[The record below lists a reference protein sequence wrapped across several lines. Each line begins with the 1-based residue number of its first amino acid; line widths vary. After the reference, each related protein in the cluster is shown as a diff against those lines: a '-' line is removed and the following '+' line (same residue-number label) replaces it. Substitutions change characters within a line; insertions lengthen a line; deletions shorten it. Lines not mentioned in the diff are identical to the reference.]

1 MIASAGSIGAIVHP
15 EGEVVLAEGLE
26 RRRVTVTNGSERPV
40 RVSSHYPFSR
50 VNARLEFDREA
61 ARGFRLDVPAGSS
74 VRWAPGETRE
84 VDLVRYAG
92 GEG

>member
-1 MIASAGSIGAIVHP
+1 MIASGGSIGAIVHP
-15 EGEVVLAEGLE
+15 EGEVIIAEGLE
-26 RRRVTVTNGSERPV
+26 HRSVTVTNRSERPV

>member
-1 MIASAGSIGAIVHP
+1 MIASGGSIGAVVHP
-15 EGEVVLAEGLE
+15 EGAVILAEGLE
-26 RRRVTVTNGSERPV
+26 RRKVSVTNRSERPV

-50 VNARLEFDREA
+50 VNARLEFDRETT
-61 ARGFRLDVPAGSS
+61 RGFRLDVPAGSS
-74 VRWAPGETRE
+74 VRWAPGQTRE